1 MDTLNA
7 DCLREIII
15 NLSLKDQIALLQV
28 NAYFEE
34 IVLSLWST
42 KYKNNNINFLE
53 RDLNDIEMEIFFNAI
68 TQFAESFELRFLDE
82 HKYGILKKFI
92 YPQVRSVRLTIHPCF
107 MKDEDVL
114 DLHRM
119 FPNLQVFS
127 PHGNLSGKYLD
138 SWRDLKELN
147 LGYCY
152 KLELEHF
159 HRIMRNLHLEH
170 LDLNMF
176 PLSKQYE
183 QLDLREARLERLQY
197 LRLNTYEFY
206 YFLSKPLPQLKHLY
220 ITNQYNPRQLFDVIL
235 SVWAAKDILKVE
247 ANVKNVLANCLEM
260 RLNVHELCIINDDNV
275 LPFNVMK
282 SLHLLDDLRVLRF
295 KSCDFTTVDVAELLR
310 NIPQVEKI
318 SLESCRL
325 PDQIISLNVPLLAA
339 ERSTPLRLNF
349 WQNFARRSRNSSP
362 EGDGQQNRTNSPQ
375 PCDVIL
381 KGHHDLFE
389 FTEKPGSDLC
399 FEPLYVQFR

>member
-1 MDTLNA
+1 MDTLNP
-7 DCLREIII
+7 DCLREIVIH
-15 NLSLKDQIALLQV
+15 LPLKDQISLLQV
-28 NAYFEE
+28 NTYFEE
-34 IVLSLWST
+34 IVQSLWAV
-42 KYKNNNINFLE
+42 KYRNNNINFLE
-53 RDLNDIEMEIFFNAI
+53 RDLNDRELEIFFNAI
-68 TQFAESFELRFLDE
+68 KEFAETFELRFLDE

-92 YPQVRSVRLTIHPCF
+92 YPHVKSVRLTIHPCF
-107 MKDEDVL
+107 MKDEDIL

-119 FPNLQVFS
+119 FPNLKIFS
-127 PHGNLSGKYLD
+127 PHGNLSGRYLD
-138 SWRDLKELN
+138 SWLEMKELN

-159 HRIMRNLHLEH
+159 HRIMRKLHLEH

-183 QLDLREARLERLQY
+183 QLDLKEAHLDQLRY

-206 YFLSKPLPQLKHLY
+206 YFLSKPLPLLKELY

-235 SVWAAKDILKVE
+235 SVWNAKDILKVE

-260 RLNVHELCIINDDNV
+260 RMNVRELCIINDDNV
-275 LPFNVMK
+275 LPINVMK
-282 SLHLLDDLRVLRF
+282 SLHQLDDLRILRF
-295 KSCDFTTVDVAELLR
+295 KSCDFTTVNVTELLR
-310 NIPQVEKI
+310 NIPQVEEI

-325 PDQIISLNVPLLAA
+325 SEQTIDLNVSLLGA
-339 ERSTPLRLNF
+339 ERTTPLRLNF
-349 WQNFARRSRNSSP
+349 WQNFSRRSRNPSP
-362 EGDGQQNRTNSPQ
+362 NGEEPPRTNSPQ

-389 FTEKPGSDLC
+389 FTENPGSDLC
-399 FEPLYVQFR
+399 FEPLYVQFC

>member
-1 MDTLNA
+1 M
-7 DCLREIII
+7 
-15 NLSLKDQIALLQV
+15 LQV
-28 NAYFEE
+28 NTCFEE
-34 IVLSLWST
+34 TILSLWSL

-53 RDLNDIEMEIFFNAI
+53 RDLNDRELEIFFNAI
-68 TQFAESFELRFLDE
+68 KPFAETFELRFLDE
-82 HKYGILKKFI
+82 HKYGIMKKFI
-92 YPQVRSVRLTIHPCF
+92 YPRVRSVRLTIHPCF
-107 MKDEDVL
+107 MKDEDIL

-127 PHGNLSGKYLD
+127 PHGNLSGKYLE
-138 SWRDLKELN
+138 SWSNLKELN

-159 HRIMRNLHLEH
+159 QGIMRRLHLEH

-183 QLDLREARLERLQY
+183 QLDLKEAHLERLKY

-235 SVWAAKDILKVE
+235 SVWKAKDIIKLE

-260 RLNVHELCIINDDNV
+260 RMNVRELCIINDDNV
-275 LPFNVMK
+275 LPINVVR
-282 SLHLLDDLRVLRF
+282 SLHLLNDLRVLRF
-295 KSCDFTTVDVAELLR
+295 KSCDFTTVDVTELLL
-310 NIPQVEKI
+310 NIPQVEEI

-325 PDQIISLNVPLLAA
+325 PEQTTHLNVSLLGA
-339 ERSTPLRLNF
+339 ERTTPLRLNF

-362 EGDGQQNRTNSPQ
+362 VGDGQQRTN
-375 PCDVIL
+375 VGIWEYYYL
-381 KGHHDLFE
+381 INHLLFVFFFSISVTPTLRCNSE
-389 FTEKPGSDLC
+389 RPSC
-399 FEPLYVQFR
+399 HV

>member
-1 MDTLNA
+1 MEVLNP
-7 DCLREIII
+7 DCLREIAAQ
-15 NLSLKDQIALLQV
+15 LSLKDQIAMLQV
-28 NAYFEE
+28 NRYFEE
-34 IVLSLWST
+34 TILSLWAS
-42 KYKNNNINFLE
+42 KYKNNKIYFLE
-53 RDLNDIEMEIFFNAI
+53 RELNDKELEIFFSAI
-68 TQFAESFELRFLDE
+68 SPFAESFELRFLDV

-92 YPQVRSVRLTIHPCF
+92 YPRVRSVRLTIHPCF
-107 MKDEDVL
+107 MKDEDIL
-114 DLHRM
+114 DLNRM

-138 SWRDLKELN
+138 SWSNLKELN
-147 LGYCY
+147 LCYCY

-159 HRIMRNLHLEH
+159 HTIMRNLHLEH

-183 QLDLREARLERLQY
+183 QLDLKQAHLESLKY

-235 SVWAAKDILKVE
+235 SVWKAKDILKVE

-260 RLNVHELCIINDDNV
+260 RMNVHELCIINDDNV
-275 LPFNVMK
+275 LPINVVK
-282 SLHLLDDLRVLRF
+282 SLHLLDELRILRF
-295 KSCDFTTVDVAELLR
+295 KSCDFTTVDVGELLQ
-310 NIPQVEKI
+310 NIPQVEEI

-325 PDQIISLNVPLLAA
+325 PDQNIHLNAALLGAG
-339 ERSTPLRLNF
+339 RSTPLRLNF
-349 WQNFARRSRNSSP
+349 WQNFSRRSRNSSP
-362 EGDGQQNRTNSPQ
+362 EGEGQPRSNSPKT
-375 PCDVIL
+375 CDVVL
-381 KGHHDLFE
+381 KGHHEMFE